1 MTPRTDVQQATD
13 GPREVRSSTRPVP
26 ATSPASSTRAAR
38 PPLPN
43 LTGDL
48 DSMLGSE
55 PAFRTAVRGYDRLQV
70 DNYVTWAEAELQSA
84 RRHVEDLT
92 TRYGSCLA
100 GLEISRRLLAQS
112 PTGREL
118 TRIS

>member
-13 GPREVRSSTRPVP
+13 GPREVRSST
-26 ATSPASSTRAAR
+26 TPASSSRPAR

-55 PAFRTAVRGYDRLQV
+55 PAFRTQVRGYDRLQV
-70 DNYVTWAEAELQSA
+70 DNYVTWAEAEL
-84 RRHVEDLT
+84 
-92 TRYGSCLA
+92 
-100 GLEISRRLLAQS
+100 
-112 PTGREL
+112 
-118 TRIS
+118 